1 MCIDIIILIHVG
13 YCKTMHILDY
23 SKTKYCNLIGQLQV
37 SKSYRKP
44 VLIDWE
50 TFNHFIIPY

>member
-44 VLIDWE
+44 VLID
-50 TFNHFIIPY
+50 